1 LERKAYQD
9 ENEGD
14 VANADPAE
22 DDGDEKVWEEINMKD
37 FISFEE
43 KYTVCIDTIGQDRS
57 LTDEQIKFA
66 VKVVK
71 DFGQNWEET
80 EKENLTRDAT
90 SKVNALKSD
99 SVYVENETENIF
111 NEQEKFIEDM
121 LANRDDIENDEQ
133 RDQESK
139 VYKFNFSAR
148 QISGLTT
155 EPESTEEDEKASIS
169 KAPAVKGK
177 DKKSVKDVKKADKK
191 EDKKD
196 DKKKDKKED
205 KKTDKKEDKKETEG
219 EGEDEGDKEPIV
231 VLEPRIDEKNARW
244 RTELLDLKEAKTICF
259 PNILQGIFYLLGYTE
274 EQICEVKTNKL
285 WWKKA
290 KQLINEGFFIKLF
303 KYQPVGP
310 KDGEFKEYQKINY
323 IESLLS
329 ELAQQREN
337 VLDEKVEAYSQTFI
351 RLHQWLKLAIEVRRE
366 NVIKRILKQQRLKEE
381 RAKAIEIEEER
392 KKDRESFFEDEK
404 AKWEEEMQKK
414 KELEEERKQ
423 RELDEQAQ
431 DEGEDEFADYDDDGK
446 SNNN

>member
-139 VYKFNFSAR
+139 VYKFNFFAR

-155 EPESTEEDEKASIS
+155 EPESTEEDEKVPIS
-169 KAPAVKGK
+169 KAPVSKGK
-177 DKKSVKDVKKADKK
+177 DKKSVKDPKKADKK

-196 DKKKDKKED
+196 DKKKDKKI
-205 KKTDKKEDKKETEG
+205 DKKEDRKDTEG

-231 VLEPRIDEKNARW
+231 ILEPRIDDKYARW
-244 RTELLDLKEAKTICF
+244 RKELLDLKEAKTICF
-259 PNILQGIFYLLGYTE
+259 PNILQGIFYLLGYTK
-274 EQICEVKTNKL
+274 EQICEEKTNKL

-323 IESLLS
+323 IENLLS

-366 NVIKRILKQQRLKEE
+366 NVIKRILNQQRLKEE
-381 RAKAIEIEEER
+381 RAKAIDIEEER

-431 DEGEDEFADYDDDGK
+431 DEGEDEFEVYEDDGK
-446 SNNN
+446 KNNN